1 MNGLSDQ
8 QLLCDYSGRGSEA
21 AFAELVRRHVDLVYS
36 AAMRMVCDIHLAE
49 DVTQNAFAALAR
61 NVGQLGDRS
70 VLSGWLHR
78 TTQNIAAQTVRTEV
92 RRRAREQ
99 EAVSMNE
106 LLSPDSEPRW
116 EEIAP
121 HLDEALGELD
131 EAERD
136 ALMLRY
142 FERKSAREMAQTLG
156 IGEQAAQKRVNRAVE
171 RLREFFAKRG
181 VTAGAGGLAAV
192 LSAHAVQAAP
202 AGLAVLISTSALVG
216 GTTLAATVT
225 SAKTIAMTLIQKT
238 LISAVIV
245 ASAGT
250 GIYEFRQAARL
261 RGQVQTL
268 QLQQAPL
275 TEQVA
280 KLKAENV
287 RLSSLAEQNRDSQAL
302 SRSQFNEL
310 LKLRGNATLAKTDS
324 RELAQ
329 LKSTLAQQSG
339 KMPDF
344 FTNAMA
350 MGMSTAEKWKQK
362 DSLARLV
369 RMKKML
375 NLTDEQERG
384 IREIMMAH
392 IQLQSQK
399 TLDVMLGKLTTEQLQ
414 AQAGETGNQET
425 EIKALLAPDQL
436 AAFPDYM
443 QAEKTTSADTYAKSY
458 ASQLADKYGLSKEQQ
473 EKLSSLLYEMR
484 MKEPDMNQQA
494 IDQAKASGKLADVL
508 NMSADLEKSQLEA
521 KLKILGD
528 FLSPE
533 QMTTYRQEQTD
544 RIALLSNAMKMMIP
558 QKPAGTT
565 N

>member
-1 MNGLSDQ
+1 
-8 QLLCDYSGRGSEA
+8 
-21 AFAELVRRHVDLVYS
+21 
-36 AAMRMVCDIHLAE
+36 MRMVCDIHLAE

>member
-78 TTQNIAAQTVRTEV
+78 TTQNIAAQAVRTEV